1 MREYVCL
8 LEREWYEDNDE
19 VNVMVYFKD
28 RSIAMFHDV
37 QDDVVIYDGKLT
49 FTAKEKHLTPV
60 SVAIPR
66 QDFWYITSYTKFGA
80 ERHREALREALKAEK
95 EEQEQE
101 LGEVVS

>member
-8 LEREWYEDNDE
+8 LEREWYEEDDE
-19 VNVMVYFKD
+19 VTVMVYFKD
-28 RSIAMFHDV
+28 KTIAAFHDV

-49 FTAKEKHLTPV
+49 FTAKEQYLPPT
-60 SVAIPR
+60 SVVIPR
-66 QDFWYITSYTKFGA
+66 QDFWYITSYTKFGV
-80 ERHREALREALKAEK
+80 ERYREALKAEK